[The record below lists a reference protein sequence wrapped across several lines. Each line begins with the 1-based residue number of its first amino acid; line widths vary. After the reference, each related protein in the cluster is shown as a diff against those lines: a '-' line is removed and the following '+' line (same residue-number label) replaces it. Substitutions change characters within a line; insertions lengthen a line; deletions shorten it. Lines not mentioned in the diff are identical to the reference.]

1 MFASMVAVGEYFESK
16 PTIRKSVFALMI
28 SFFILSSLTYF
39 FNEYAFS
46 RGVILMTIG
55 FAIVLSTVIRLVLAF
70 LNKIT
75 GKEASKRIAFIGMN
89 SNTESIIKSFQ
100 SGGIRNADV
109 AGIITGNETFEGDHL
124 GLPIL
129 GSIEY
134 LPRIIEEEKLQEI
147 IITDTTIAKNDL
159 LKIISGISNPAVRF
173 HIAQEYEEVLTSRII
188 EEISGIEPTIPIYN
202 IKKIRNKIVKR
213 TIDILLAFFLL
224 SIGIPFLY
232 LFAKRKTETIKKF
245 WQVLI
250 GRKSLI
256 GLYPVEDEKPSIGKI
271 GIMGLVYLIGV
282 SKISLSTIRNLNNYY
297 LEHYSFSLD
306 VDIFIK
312 YIFRKKS
319 GN

>member
-1 MFASMVAVGEYFESK
+1 
-16 PTIRKSVFALMI
+16 
-28 SFFILSSLTYF
+28 
-39 FNEYAFS
+39 
-46 RGVILMTIG
+46 MTIG